1 MRPPFLIAHAER
13 LSIDGLLT
21 QLLDHCIEAIRINL
35 MCTADIGIFTFREY
49 PEYGYEKDDFWP
61 DFSTLHTCRNFDTI
75 HQWAIDHT
83 VSWTHDV

>member
-1 MRPPFLIAHAER
+1 
-13 LSIDGLLT
+13 
-21 QLLDHCIEAIRINL
+21 
-35 MCTADIGIFTFREY
+35 MCTSDIGIFTFREY